1 MSIFSSESES
11 SYISIQIFLIAE
23 GQCKRICQSAINC
36 CIQAAFALYVCSYL
50 YTSNT
55 GSFNT
60 FFSQLFLQTSKDNP
74 FFHEWYVEYWDCLV
88 WLNKDII
95 LCRFCRSGEK
105 FKGPLEVIL
114 FNLPGEARIP
124 TADCQDHIQVTNC
137 ANDTTDV
144 NIPSIPF
151 SVIALAH
158 AGLTK

>member
-1 MSIFSSESES
+1 M
-11 SYISIQIFLIAE
+11 
-23 GQCKRICQSAINC
+23 
-36 CIQAAFALYVCSYL
+36 
-50 YTSNT
+50 
-55 GSFNT
+55 
-60 FFSQLFLQTSKDNP
+60 
-74 FFHEWYVEYWDCLV
+74 